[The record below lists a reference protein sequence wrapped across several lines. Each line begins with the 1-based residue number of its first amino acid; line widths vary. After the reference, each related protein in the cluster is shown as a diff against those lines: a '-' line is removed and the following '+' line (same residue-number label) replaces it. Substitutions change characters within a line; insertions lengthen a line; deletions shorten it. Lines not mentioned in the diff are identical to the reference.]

1 MEKNKKVEEKTTIK
15 KSGTTIVTEE
25 KKKTLNEIL
34 AEDKELQSQ
43 YDKKITEALKTAKNN
58 WEGKS
63 KLNKQNKI
71 THETKTQKTNK
82 IEIELK
88 TYKLKDKTIRISL
101 K

>member
-1 MEKNKKVEEKTTIK
+1 MEENKKVEEKTK
-15 KSGTTIVTEE
+15 KSGTIIVTEE

-43 YDKKITEALKTAKNN
+43 YDRKITQALKTAKNN
-58 WEGKS
+58 WEEKN
-63 KLNKQNKI
+63 KLNKENKI
-71 THETKTQKTNK
+71 THETKKQKTNK